1 MGCGG
6 YSKVNKPDVNGA
18 VYRKITKEEVQ
29 VATGDKVKVCENGP
43 TIILVYGG
51 PGSKKGRLVS
61 ELVEI
66 FDFTF
71 INVEKIMLQKIA
83 EVTANSEENNEQGDR
98 KESVQELKKMLE
110 DDPSTVSLSW
120 ILKEV
125 TTEVDKNPK
134 GRFLVDMMPNLKY
147 IIRTANFSQ
156 DCSSS
161 MAAFEE
167 KYPISFSLYF
177 SLNMNSNGK
186 SPKPEEVKEE
196 KEETDGGFQS
206 DEVDLSRT
214 KRRASMFENSVRS
227 FLEYFEQSE
236 RLMTVDVSCRNAD
249 AISSR
254 VCELFSK
261 LSLQNEKM
269 VNTVLVFTFDKK
281 SIDPDILE
289 ENDVEC
295 IRLEKPGTRLSVQSL
310 DDAIRGFV
318 KKLTHMEHKT
328 IVLDLSA
335 TNITK
340 NTEAEVTK
348 SSIVFVNDANIEGYL
363 DVPGCQGMFK
373 TVSSLENAV
382 CVFPKDTNPDLCKKI
397 AISFNNEFSNPRAKG
412 DCGKG

>member
-1 MGCGG
+1 M
-6 YSKVNKPDVNGA
+6 
-18 VYRKITKEEVQ
+18 EV
-29 VATGDKVKVCENGP
+29 
-43 TIILVYGG
+43 
-51 PGSKKGRLVS
+51 VS
-61 ELVEI
+61 Y
-66 FDFTF
+66 F
-71 INVEKIMLQKIA
+71 Q
-83 EVTANSEENNEQGDR
+83 
-98 KESVQELKKMLE
+98 
-110 DDPSTVSLSW
+110 DDPTTVSLTW

-125 TTEVDKNPK
+125 TSAVDKNTS

-147 IIRTANFSQ
+147 IIRTANFAQ

-177 SLNMNSNGK
+177 SLKMNSNGK
-186 SPKPEEVKEE
+186 SPKPEEVKEDN
-196 KEETDGGFQS
+196 EETDGGFQS

-261 LSLQNEKM
+261 LNLRNQKM
-269 VNTVLVFTFDKK
+269 VNTVFVFTFDKK
-281 SIDPDILE
+281 LIDPELLE
-289 ENDVEC
+289 ENDVDY
-295 IRLEKPGTRLSVQSL
+295 IRLEKPGTRLSIQSL

-318 KKLTHMEHKT
+318 NRLTHTEHKT

-340 NTEAEVTK
+340 HTEAEVSK
-348 SSIVFVNDANIEGYL
+348 SSIVFVNDANMENYF

-382 CVFPKDTNPDLCKKI
+382 CVFPSDTNPDLCKKI
-397 AISFNNEFSNPRAKG
+397 AISFNNEFSNSRAKG
-412 DCGKG
+412 DSGKG

>member
-6 YSKVNKPDVNGA
+6 YSKINKPDVNGA

-29 VATGDKVKVCENGP
+29 VTTGSNVKVVKDGP

-83 EVTANSEENNEQGDR
+83 ESTANSSQNNEHGDR

-125 TTEVDKNPK
+125 TAEVDKNPT

-147 IIRTANFSQ
+147 IIRTANFAK

-167 KYPISFSLYF
+167 KYPISFSVYF
-177 SLNMNSNGK
+177 SLNMNNSSK

-196 KEETDGGFQS
+196 NEEADGGFQS
-206 DEVDLSRT
+206 DEADLSRT

-227 FLEYFEQSE
+227 FLEYFQKSE

-254 VCELFSK
+254 VCDLFSK
-261 LSLQNEKM
+261 LHLQNEKM

-281 SIDPDILE
+281 SIDPEILE
-289 ENDVEC
+289 ENDVEY
-295 IRLEKPGTRLSVQSL
+295 IRLERPGTRLSVHSL

-318 KKLTHMEHKT
+318 NKLTHMEHKT

-348 SSIVFVNDANIEGYL
+348 SSIVFVNDANMEKYFEL
-363 DVPGCQGMFK
+363 TGCQGMFK

-382 CVFPKDTNPDLCKKI
+382 CVFPRDTNPDLCKKI
-397 AISFNNEFSNPRAKG
+397 AISFNNEFSNPRAKES
-412 DCGKG
+412 CGKG